1 VSNVTLTNAQS
12 ISGWLA
18 ATVPNVY
25 PMGAAI
31 FWNSSGNVI
40 AGNTFYDQ
48 GSSLALY
55 GGTNNTI
62 WGNTFLNASVA
73 TGDLSSIFQQP
84 WNVTGIFEAESGD
97 LIYNN
102 YVATSI
108 TAYAP
113 DENIFFGFPQ
123 LNLESWNL
131 PMVEPRHFG
140 TEFNGYWLSG
150 TIVPSRWQG
159 GNYWADYV
167 AGTTSLPYDEYGYIQ
182 SGGDYFPLPI
192 VAHTVVFELSGQGFA
207 TVWSVTLN
215 GVTQTSYVPFLVFYE
230 TPGTYTYAAT
240 LVHGHGTI
248 TPASGTIEVVHSKLL
263 IVLHHT

>member
-1 VSNVTLTNAQS
+1 MTSRRPGKLVAPRHGARRTDRERRLGEHVRQQHHALP
-12 ISGWLA
+12 WH
-18 ATVPNVY
+18 Y
-25 PMGAAI
+25 PDGA
-31 FWNSSGNVI
+31 FTWPS
-40 AGNTFYDQ
+40 DR
-48 GSSLALY
+48 
-55 GGTNNTI
+55 
-62 WGNTFLNASVA
+62 
-73 TGDLSSIFQQP
+73 DLR
-84 WNVTGIFEAESGD
+84 VEAGD

-167 AGTTSLPYDEYGYIQ
+167 AGTTSLPVRLMGRIHPVRW
-182 SGGDYFPLPI
+182 GL
-192 VAHTVVFELSGQGFA
+192 L
-207 TVWSVTLN
+207 
-215 GVTQTSYVPFLVFYE
+215 
-230 TPGTYTYAAT
+230 
-240 LVHGHGTI
+240 
-248 TPASGTIEVVHSKLL
+248 PASHSGSHRSVRTPRTRIRSGLVGHAQWREPNGLRAVLRLLRRPGPTPTRSRSSTGTAPSPRERNDRGGPLTSGSLY
-263 IVLHHT
+263 HH

>member
-1 VSNVTLTNAQS
+1 M
-12 ISGWLA
+12 
-18 ATVPNVY
+18 Y
-25 PMGAAI
+25 PGNGAFQGPPIAI
-31 FWNSSGNVI
+31 F
-40 AGNTFYDQ
+40 A
-48 GSSLALY
+48 
-55 GGTNNTI
+55 
-62 WGNTFLNASVA
+62 
-73 TGDLSSIFQQP
+73 
-84 WNVTGIFEAESGD
+84 FEAGD